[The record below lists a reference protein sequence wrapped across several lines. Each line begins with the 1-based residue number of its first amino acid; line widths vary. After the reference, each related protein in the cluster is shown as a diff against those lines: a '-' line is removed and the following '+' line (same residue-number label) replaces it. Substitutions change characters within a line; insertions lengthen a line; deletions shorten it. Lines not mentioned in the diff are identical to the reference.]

1 MAIMAGQETASDP
14 LTEQDNLT
22 SQLANLEK
30 QFADRKV
37 KEKDYELLSKQL
49 RERISKAEAQTY
61 GLAKKDESIARR
73 LRLRNFNDPEIQQI
87 INHYLKTGEK
97 PLQPS
102 FGTDR
107 MPRYLVGTELIEQ
120 KILQKMADMGMLTEE
135 LFERVVSCPTCG
147 TPTNM
152 HLRFKCTQ
160 CNSMDISLNR
170 MLEHLQCG
178 TIHQENVF
186 HVGRSLICPTCKKML
201 LNKFEYRVIGLVC
214 SCKAC
219 DAHFEDPAQSYF
231 CRGCNSEF
239 SLSSAQI
246 VDVFSYGM
254 SKSILNE
261 ARRFI
266 GVNALATLLTANGYS
281 VRSPGIM
288 AGATKEVIF
297 SLTAQKDTKL
307 IAIDLSQSDREVE
320 VEPILDLFV
329 KGLEVKSS
337 LTVFGAIPALSKT
350 AHDVATMHNIQVAEA
365 ATPTELAEKILG
377 IIGRV

>member
-1 MAIMAGQETASDP
+1 MASQETANDP

-22 SQLANLEK
+22 SELANLEK

-49 RERISKAEAQTY
+49 RERIRKAESQSY
-61 GLAKKDESIARR
+61 NLAKKDESIARR

-87 INHYLKTGEK
+87 VNHFLKASEK
-97 PLQPS
+97 SLEPT
-102 FGTDR
+102 FGADR
-107 MPRYLVGTELIEQ
+107 IPRYLVLGTVLVEQ
-120 KILQKMADMGMLTEE
+120 KILQKMADMGMLSEV
-135 LFERVVSCPTCG
+135 LFERIVSCPTCG
-147 TPTNM
+147 TPSNV

-160 CNSMDISLNR
+160 CNSMNIALNR

-186 HVGRSLICPTCKKML
+186 FVGRNLICPTCKKML
-201 LNKFEYRVIGLVC
+201 QNKDEYRVIGLVC
-214 SCKAC
+214 SCRAC

-239 SLSSAQI
+239 SLSSGQI

-254 SKSILNE
+254 GKNILNE

-266 GVNALATLLTANGYS
+266 GVNALTTLLTAKGYMIK
-281 VRSPGIM
+281 SPGVM
-288 AGATKEVIF
+288 AGASKEVVF
-297 SLTAQKDTKL
+297 SLTAEKDTKL
-307 IAIDLSQSDREVE
+307 IAIDLSQGDGEVE

-329 KGLEVKSS
+329 KVLEVNSAHA
-337 LTVFGAIPALSKT
+337 VFGAMPALSKK
-350 AHDVATMHNIQVAEA
+350 ARDVAAMHNIQVAEA
-365 ATPTELAEKILG
+365 AAPEELAEKILE
-377 IIGRV
+377 IIGRI